1 MAPTK
6 VRVALDWTPNTIH
19 SGLFLA
25 LAHRFYDDINLSV
38 ELLSPDVTYE
48 TTPAKRLAAG
58 EVDLI
63 VCPSETIIAY
73 NESDARNPMLLQ
85 AVYAILQRDASAIV
99 TCSDKFKNLKELES
113 GTYGS
118 YNARY
123 EDGIVRDMVSSAGGK
138 GENIT
143 IRSEVEKLSLF
154 DAVKKGH
161 LDATWVFT
169 PWEGVEAE
177 MEGVKLNIFRAGD
190 FKIPYGY
197 SPVIARRNDGG
208 LEDDIIKRFVKAT
221 RRGYEL
227 AQHDPKAAVEVLRD
241 QASPKRSDEF
251 LLKSQIAINEFYGD
265 KATTLGHMD
274 SSKWWKWLEWLGEK
288 GLLQE
293 THLQAGKLFTN
304 I

>member
-1 MAPTK
+1 MSPSK
-6 VRVALDWTPNTIH
+6 IRIALDWTPNTIH

-25 LAHRFYDDINLSV
+25 LAHKFYQDANLSV
-38 ELLSPDVTYE
+38 EILSPDASYE

-73 NESDARNPMLLQ
+73 NETNARNPMTLQ
-85 AVYAILQRDASAIV
+85 AIYAILQRDASAIV
-99 TCSDKFKNLKELES
+99 TCSDKFKNLKDLES

-123 EDGIVRDMVSSAGGK
+123 EDSIVREMISFAD
-138 GENIT
+138 GEGEKMAIE
-143 IRSEVEKLSLF
+143 SEVRKLSLF
-154 DAVKKGH
+154 DAVKKGD
-161 LDATWVFT
+161 LDATWVFM

-177 MEGVKLNIFRAGD
+177 MEGVKLNVFRTGD
-190 FKIPYGY
+190 CGIPYGY
-197 SPVIARRNDGG
+197 SPCLSRRNDGG
-208 LEDDIIKRFVKAT
+208 LADDVIKRFVEAT
-221 RRGYEL
+221 RKGYKL
-227 AQHDPKAAVEVLRD
+227 AQDDPAAAVKVLRD

-251 LLKSQIAINEFYGD
+251 LLKSQIAINEFYGAE
-265 KATTLGHMD
+265 ATMLGKMD
-274 SSKWWKWLEWLGEK
+274 GSKWWQWLDWLSGK

-304 I
+304 L